1 MAQWV
6 TFNYQEWAARY
17 PEFDTTVLGPA
28 AQDLFAQA
36 EMLHANDRSG
46 PVASED
52 QQKFLLYLL
61 VAHLAQIYYG
71 STTTPISPFVGPITN
86 ASEGSVSVGAQIP
99 QLPGSAAWY
108 ALSKYGYNYWFATAP
123 FRTMRYR
130 AVQPRQFNPPFAVPL
145 IRRVN

>member
-6 TFNYQEWAARY
+6 AFDYQEWVARY
-17 PEFDTTVLGPA
+17 SEFSDTVTQPR

-36 EMLHANDRSG
+36 EMLHANDHSG
-46 PVASED
+46 PVTNEA
-52 QQKFLLYLL
+52 QQKFLLYLI

-71 STTTPISPFVGPITN
+71 SSIAPLAPFIGPISS
-86 ASEGSVSVGAQIP
+86 ASEGSVSVTAQIP
-99 QLPGSAAWY
+99 QIPGSAAWF